1 MPGRQGPS
9 SLDGTTYLSKAIS
22 ALRRGEWRR
31 AIWRLWSVA
40 QVWYASLLSRETF
53 QVEMSHHAPDYP
65 KLAWGGQGK
74 LAPYLDLWDVHA
86 AIREKGRA
94 GETDFSAEL
103 AELRAARRAELAEW
117 ADRLDEMTTVMREV
131 AAELETAASC

>member
-1 MPGRQGPS
+1 MAALVCLALFLG
-9 SLDGTTYLSKAIS
+9 KAIGS
-22 ALRRGEWRR
+22 LRHGEWRQ

-86 AIREKGRA
+86 AIREKGKA
-94 GETDFSAEL
+94 GDTGFTAEI
-103 AELRAARRAELAEW
+103 AELRAAREAELTEW
-117 ADRLDEMTTVMREV
+117 AARLDGMREV
-131 AAELETAASC
+131 MGAVTAELNTAAAC